1 MSISTGAQ
9 KALVIGISE
18 YTKLEGLNICKND
31 GTEVYKV
38 LSSLGYE
45 ISDKNKLLGEAK
57 GAEVKDV
64 IYDFFG
70 DIGVNPDDTL
80 LFYYSGHGVFDIDG
94 DVYLASS
101 DIDPEEPYRRG
112 FSMEELTKMM
122 QRSISTKVVV
132 ILDCC
137 HSGSAK
143 VSKGNAEDAAN
154 KALKAIDEKSKK
166 LQGQRK
172 CILAACQAA
181 QFAYTTGE
189 HSLFTRYLLQGLNGD
204 TESID
209 NDGNVTPESL
219 GNYVERK
226 IMKLPDNNRRQR
238 PITRAEGSGNIIL
251 ASYPKLKPLK
261 IEDTLA
267 SMLTLLREGNV
278 QEFNKMREA
287 NSAIIPE
294 PDFSMGNLHGAHIAG
309 ANLSNANLKR
319 INLSAADLEE
329 ANLSNANLFRAD
341 LEEANL
347 SKTNFSKA
355 ILEASNLSNANLT
368 KSNLSN
374 ANLTKS
380 NLSYANIC

>member
-1 MSISTGAQ
+1 MGMMQMMQ
-9 KALVIGISE
+9 KMMMERMDMDVQNIIKIPAL
-18 YTKLEGLNICKND
+18 
-31 GTEVYKV
+31 
-38 LSSLGYE
+38 
-45 ISDKNKLLGEAK
+45 LL
-57 GAEVKDV
+57 
-64 IYDFFG
+64 
-70 DIGVNPDDTL
+70 
-80 LFYYSGHGVFDIDG
+80 
-94 DVYLASS
+94 YLVGRR
-101 DIDPEEPYRRG
+101 IDPNNIQQLNQAYRRG

-122 QRSISTKVVV
+122 QRSISTRVVV

-143 VSKGNAEDAAN
+143 ISKGNAEEAAN
-154 KALKAIDEKSKK
+154 KALEAIDEKSKK

-189 HSLFTRYLLQGLNGD
+189 HSLFTQYLLQGLNGD

-294 PDFSMGNLHGAHIAG
+294 PGFCPIPLFLK
-309 ANLSNANLKR
+309 LS
-319 INLSAADLEE
+319 I
-329 ANLSNANLFRAD
+329 
-341 LEEANL
+341 
-347 SKTNFSKA
+347 
-355 ILEASNLSNANLT
+355 SNLEYESSSAFMHV
-368 KSNLSN
+368 
-374 ANLTKS
+374 
-380 NLSYANIC
+380 LSYFR